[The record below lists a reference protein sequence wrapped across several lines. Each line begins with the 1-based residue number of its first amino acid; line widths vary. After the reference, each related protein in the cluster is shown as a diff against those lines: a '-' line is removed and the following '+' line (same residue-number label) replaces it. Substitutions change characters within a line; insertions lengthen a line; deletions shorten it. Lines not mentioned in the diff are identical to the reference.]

1 MKLLLFFTLAF
12 PNLLYSYPKFIGH
25 GYNNC
30 MTCHYN
36 SQGNGPLTDYGR
48 ALGATEVAGKV
59 FRPNK
64 TNEEVGKSSNFLW
77 MNAPLPFGIRPSIN
91 YRGILFSRNVGDG
104 DVINDM
110 WSEAD
115 YINMQVSANVAIKL
129 DEKDKFTVVGELSY
143 NPDDK
148 SDTENVLRSREYY
161 FRFMP
166 NRNFVGYVGL
176 TDKVFG
182 VRFENHYLFS
192 KSSLGLSQDDQSHGI
207 TGVYQSDQFELT
219 GQYFIGNI
227 HIEGETEQSGFSAKA
242 VYKPNSFSRFGVSIL
257 NSSSP
262 FKEKT
267 YLAFHSEYGLGHGA
281 SVIGEFGLTSDT
293 VVSSNTDTSGR
304 YFLLQAT
311 LRPTRGL
318 YLYQTLEY
326 IKRDTSSEN
335 YTMRLGPGL
344 QWFVDQGLEF
354 RFDLLNDRSVSS
366 AASGGSST
374 YNDNWE
380 FISQVHLWL

>member
-1 MKLLLFFTLAF
+1 M
-12 PNLLYSYPKFIGH
+12 
-25 GYNNC
+25 
-30 MTCHYN
+30 
-36 SQGNGPLTDYGR
+36 
-48 ALGATEVAGKV
+48 
-59 FRPNK
+59 
-64 TNEEVGKSSNFLW
+64 
-77 MNAPLPFGIRPSIN
+77 
-91 YRGILFSRNVGDG
+91 
-104 DVINDM
+104 
-110 WSEAD
+110 
-115 YINMQVSANVAIKL
+115 
-129 DEKDKFTVVGELSY
+129 
-143 NPDDK
+143 
-148 SDTENVLRSREYY
+148 
-161 FRFMP
+161 
-166 NRNFVGYVGL
+166 
-176 TDKVFG
+176 
-182 VRFENHYLFS
+182 
-192 KSSLGLSQDDQSHGI
+192 
-207 TGVYQSDQFELT
+207 
-219 GQYFIGNI
+219 
-227 HIEGETEQSGFSAKA
+227 
-242 VYKPNSFSRFGVSIL
+242 VSIL